1 MCGVGPGLLT
11 SDAMML
17 GIDPSTQR
25 DRMLQGLDVILR
37 LFRGETVTEKTDWYT
52 LQDARLHLLPFTR
65 PYPEVAV
72 ASLVTPSGGRAAG
85 KYGLGMLCV
94 AATVEGAFDVL
105 ATNWKVA
112 QEIAAEHGRTMDP
125 AVLRLVGPMH
135 IAETREQARANVRY
149 GLQKYLEYYQ
159 AINPA
164 RFSDLEGRDPV
175 EVLTETRR
183 AVIGTPDDA
192 IEQIQRLRDKQGE
205 FGCYL
210 QLAHNWA
217 NWEATK
223 KSYELYARHV
233 VPHFRGSNA
242 HRTSSNAWAYEHRME
257 FSTLRDA
264 ATKKMFDQHEA
275 ERAAKAKARSEAAQ

>member
-1 MCGVGPGLLT
+1 M
-11 SDAMML
+11 
-17 GIDPSTQR
+17 
-25 DRMLQGLDVILR
+25 
-37 LFRGETVTEKTDWYT
+37 
-52 LQDARLHLLPFTR
+52 
-65 PYPEVAV
+65 
-72 ASLVTPSGGRAAG
+72 
-85 KYGLGMLCV
+85 
-94 AATVEGAFDVL
+94 
-105 ATNWKVA
+105 
-112 QEIAAEHGRTMDP
+112 
-125 AVLRLVGPMH
+125 
-135 IAETREQARANVRY
+135 RY
-149 GLQKYLEYYQ
+149 GLQKYLDYYQ

-242 HRTSSNAWAYEHRME
+242 HRASSNAWAYEHRME

-264 ATKKMFDQHEA
+264 ATKKMLDQHEA
-275 ERAAKAKARSEAAQ
+275 EPKDIEPDRDHIGRERDIDSLAVPTERRLKAPFGLGNLIRRNAGCQLHRLT